1 MPVLN
6 RPIRLGRVFGLEV
19 SFNWSLL
26 LIVLLIAWTM
36 ATDVLP
42 LDVPG
47 QATWAYWSCGV
58 VGAFVFFGCLLAHEV
73 SHALVARRK
82 GVEGGRY
89 HALAVRRSDPT
100 ERRARQR
107 SRRGSDHRRRPS
119 DQLRPGRDR
128 LRTDSWVDRR
138 HAPPLPTNLVA
149 WLAILNLVLGVF
161 NLVPAF
167 PLDGGRLLSSL
178 IWWRTGSRQR
188 GTHRASQVGR
198 VFAGL
203 MIGAGLLE
211 IFLGG
216 SDAFVSGAWL
226 AFIGWF
232 LFSAA
237 GVEDRQSRVLSS
249 LSKVPVS
256 AAMTAPVVT
265 VPDWLT
271 VEQLLGAGA
280 GQRHFPIC
288 PLHDPAGEPS
298 GFVCWQDLWGLNS
311 AAQRQQRLRDFAR
324 PREAFP
330 TAGPDEDL
338 EAVLHRVGP
347 ALERG
352 VLVMNG
358 QELVGILSSVGIGQV
373 AALQQAPRSQTPP
386 GA

>member
-1 MPVLN
+1 
-6 RPIRLGRVFGLEV
+6 VFGLEV

-26 LIVLLIAWTM
+26 IIVLLIAWTM

-42 LDVPG
+42 PDVPG

-82 GVEGGRY
+82 GVKVAGITLWLFGGVTQLSGEPVSAADE
-89 HALAVRRSDPT
+89 ALITVVGPLTSFVLAGIGFGLTVGLTAVN
-100 ERRARQR
+100 
-107 SRRGSDHRRRPS
+107 
-119 DQLRPGRDR
+119 
-128 LRTDSWVDRR
+128 
-138 HAPPLPTNLVA
+138 APPLPTNLVA